1 MTGEEKNINL
11 EGNHNEWNPDA
22 NTDFANLLDDDLL
35 NDGVW
40 VESIDNLRKHKQP
53 VTLRTKVLW
62 YLVLILAIISGLIYA
77 VYYFFYLTLQPQ
89 ASLNE
94 YQKRYLSFVKQHI
107 ISLVTAVDSTRS
119 IESYISFKKPL
130 KKEIDLKQVFSDK
143 SVLFYTKLAMKEQL
157 NKQIYSKLNKFLS
170 EKKKYQNLLIKYKY
184 YSQELEWIV
193 KEIKI
198 LPILLSLNS
207 IKVYIT
213 DYVFIKSWLFDKKIW
228 SFVYPRS
235 SFAWNYTAISSLELE
250 QKVIDTLIKLRDT
263 GVAIY
268 LKNIYFNYMYSS
280 DDILANS
287 YFINEFKIR
296 FEKVFDSD
304 YRWFSTYYPHV
315 SKEDFITSYVMLIK
329 SIYDRTL
336 SLYNSAD
343 NEFMPVDV
351 QLISYNPNTEQ
362 LSFTV
367 KLMLSSEIATKVD
380 PVNLMSNI
388 VTLLRESR
396 LIIWKDIKYDGMK
409 VNQVTKMVWWYK
421 IVYKTT
427 EKKFISSVQSP
438 VNVEVTDQK

>member
-11 EGNHNEWNPDA
+11 DGNHNEWNPDA
-22 NTDFANLLDDDLL
+22 NTDFANLVDDDLL

-40 VESIDNLRKHKQP
+40 VESIDNLKKRVQP
-53 VTLRTKVLW
+53 ISVKTKILW
-62 YLVLILAIISGLIYA
+62 YLVLILSIITGFTYA

-89 ASLNE
+89 GSLNE
-94 YQKRYLSFVKQHI
+94 YQKLYLSFIKENI
-107 ISLVTAVDSTRS
+107 ISLISTIGNTQSVDS
-119 IESYISFKKPL
+119 YITFKNPL
-130 KKEIDLKQVFSDK
+130 KKSIELKKVFSDK
-143 SVLFYTKLAMKEQL
+143 SVQFYTKLTMKGQL
-157 NKQIYSKLNKFLS
+157 NKKIYSKLNNFLS

-184 YSQELEWIV
+184 YSQDLEWIV

-235 SFAWNYTAISSLELE
+235 SFAWKYTAISSLELE

-304 YRWFSTYYPHV
+304 YRWFSIYYPNI
-315 SKEDFITSYVMLIK
+315 SKKDFISSYIMLIK

>member
-1 MTGEEKNINL
+1 MAGEEKNINL

-22 NTDFANLLDDDLL
+22 NADFANLLDDDLL

-53 VTLRTKVLW
+53 ITFKTKLLG
-62 YLVLILAIISGLIYA
+62 YLVLILSIISGLIYA

-89 ASLNE
+89 DSLNE
-94 YQKRYLSFVKQHI
+94 YQKLYLSFVKKNI
-107 ISLVTAVDSTRS
+107 VSLISNVGSTKSVDS
-119 IESYISFKKPL
+119 YIALKDPL
-130 KKEIDLKQVFSDK
+130 KKEIELKQIFSDK

-170 EKKKYQNLLIKYKY
+170 EEKKYQNLLIKYKY
-184 YSQELEWIV
+184 YSKELEWIV

-235 SFAWNYTAISSLELE
+235 SFAWKYSNISSLEL
-250 QKVIDTLIKLRDT
+250 KKKIIDTLIKLRDT

-280 DDILANS
+280 DDVLANS
-287 YFINEFKIR
+287 YFINEFKIN
-296 FEKVFDSD
+296 FKKVLDSD
-304 YRWFSTYYPHV
+304 YKWFSTYYPNV
-315 SKEDFITSYVMLIK
+315 SKRDFITSYIMLIK
-329 SIYDRTL
+329 SIYDRIL
-336 SLYNSAD
+336 SLYNSVD

-362 LSFTV
+362 LSFSV
-367 KLMLSSEIATKVD
+367 KLMLSSEIAAKVT
-380 PVNLMSNI
+380 PVILMSNI

-396 LIIWKDIKYDGMK
+396 LIIWKDIKYDGMQ
-409 VNQVTKMVWWYK
+409 VNQVTKMVWGYK

-427 EKKFISSVQSP
+427 EKKFVSSVQSP
-438 VNVEVTDQK
+438 VNIEVTDQK